1 MRHKRNLDRSS
12 ANITLLTNKKSRL
25 FDLTNKIKQAA
36 FF

>member
-1 MRHKRNLDRSS
+1 MRHKRNLDRI
-12 ANITLLTNKKSRL
+12 ANIRFDKKSRL